1 MSAVN
6 DEVAYYKQ
14 RVEDLGK
21 RLIAAEERRRLA
33 QIEAD
38 RASKTLSLMRQ
49 AHQIADE
56 VKNTIEFSDEYLHR
70 VCDVLFT
77 DGAAILHYDAS
88 RKAFRAAHRFGTTG
102 EDALHV
108 PFADD
113 VPDFDFLKD
122 ARAESPLLGALA
134 QTLGFRHL
142 AWAWSAADQTGL
154 VLVRRLFTGP
164 RKPFSATDKE
174 VVQSALSIYCEVL
187 KRKQTQ
193 ESLVAAKL
201 AAESASASKSRFLTM
216 MSHELRTPLNAV
228 LGFSDIIRQGLVDP
242 PEDAKT
248 REYAE
253 VIHQSGSHLLSI
265 ISDILDISRI
275 ETGRYDLGETRFDV
289 CRLLAECVRMVQT
302 KADEKKIVLQSSC
315 RCEKRVIYADE
326 RIMKQ
331 VIVNILFNAVKF
343 THVGG
348 TVRAEVHAGSIAG
361 IDIEISDNGV
371 GMTQEEV
378 AVALEPFGQVGNP
391 LRRGQDGIGLGLPLA
406 RAFGELHGGVLFID
420 SAKDRGTTVTISL
433 PEQRVV

>member
-1 MSAVN
+1 
-6 DEVAYYKQ
+6 
-14 RVEDLGK
+14 
-21 RLIAAEERRRLA
+21 
-33 QIEAD
+33 
-38 RASKTLSLMRQ
+38 
-49 AHQIADE
+49 
-56 VKNTIEFSDEYLHR
+56 
-70 VCDVLFT
+70 
-77 DGAAILHYDAS
+77 
-88 RKAFRAAHRFGTTG
+88 
-102 EDALHV
+102 
-108 PFADD
+108 
-113 VPDFDFLKD
+113 
-122 ARAESPLLGALA
+122 
-134 QTLGFRHL
+134 
-142 AWAWSAADQTGL
+142 

-228 LGFSDIIRQGLVDP
+228 LGFSDIIRQGMVEP
-242 PEDAKT
+242 PEADRT

-289 CRLLAECVRMVQT
+289 CRLLAECIKMVQT
-302 KADEKKIVLQSSC
+302 KADEKKIVVRSSC
-315 RCEKRVIYADE
+315 LCDKQVIYADE

-331 VIVNILFNAVKF
+331 VVVNILFNAVKF

-348 TVRAEVHAGSIAG
+348 TVTAAVRTGSIAG

-378 AVALEPFGQVGNP
+378 AIALEPFGQVGDP

-406 RAFGELHGGVLFID
+406 RAFVELHGGVLFID